1 MANPGIVHGVLEG
14 IKETPYGG
22 VELSLQVQGADRK
35 GRPTTSY
42 VDARIDKFEVEKG
55 LHNAFRPYLGKEVF
69 VPCLFGFYQKEKGAT
84 AYDQVDVTGA
94 PLRLQAAAP
103 APAVASTGQPSVAKT
118 A

>member
-22 VELSLQVQGADRK
+22 VELSIQVQGADRK
-35 GRPTTSY
+35 GRATTSY
-42 VDARIDKFEVEKG
+42 VDARIDKFAVEEG
-55 LHNAFRPYLGKEVF
+55 LHNAFRPHLGKEVF

-103 APAVASTGQPSVAKT
+103 VSSSVQSAVKAAG
-118 A
+118 

>member
-22 VELSLQVQGADRK
+22 VELSVQVEGKDRK

-42 VDARIDKFEVEKG
+42 VDARIDKFQVEEG
-55 LHNAFRPYLGKEVF
+55 LQNAFRPFLGKEVF
-69 VPCLFGFYQKEKGAT
+69 IPVLFGFYQKEKGAQ
-84 AYDQVDVTGA
+84 AYDQVDVTGV
-94 PLRLQAAAP
+94 PLRLQALAPIAAAP
-103 APAVASTGQPSVAKT
+103 AAQPAKT

>member
-22 VELSLQVQGADRK
+22 VELSIQVQGADRK

-42 VDARIDKFEVEKG
+42 IDARIDKFEVEKG
-55 LHNAFRPYLGKEVF
+55 MHNAYRPFLGKEVF
-69 VPCLFGFYQKEKGAT
+69 VPCLFGFYQKEAGAK

-103 APAVASTGQPSVAKT
+103 VAASAPSSAPAART

>member
-22 VELSLQVQGADRK
+22 VELSIQVQGADRK

-42 VDARIDKFEVEKG
+42 IDARIDKFAVEEG
-55 LHNAFRPYLGKEVF
+55 LHNAFRPHLGKEVF

-94 PLRLQAAAP
+94 PLRLQAVAP
-103 APAVASTGQPSVAKT
+103 APVSAPTGQPSVAKS

>member
-1 MANPGIVHGVLEG
+1 MANPGICHGVLEG

-22 VELSLQVQGADRK
+22 VELSIQVQGSDRK
-35 GRPTTSY
+35 GRPISGY

-69 VPCLFGFYQKEKGAT
+69 VPCLYGFYQKEKGAT

-94 PLRLQAAAP
+94 PLRMQAAP
-103 APAVASTGQPSVAKT
+103 PVASTAQPAARAAT